1 MTPEQALQALATDSQ
16 ERGEYD
22 MTERERFDKWASDK
36 IWDIYYDDEDPSRYE
51 NEYVQSAWDIW
62 QAARAQPPAFCPRC
76 GKRNSADLIHTCT
89 PPGE

>member
-1 MTPEQALQALATDSQ
+1 MTPDQALQTLVSESQ

-22 MTERERFDKWASDK
+22 MTEREAFESWAGKYFTVSLSQYGYCD
-36 IWDIYYDDEDPSRYE
+36 SRT
-51 NEYVQSAWDIW
+51 NSAWLAW
-62 QAARAQPPAFCPRC
+62 EERAAQAPAFCPRC